1 VVERAIA
8 LLLAKG
14 RTNVMNLEFPEWS
27 ECLFRPS
34 RYKIIRGGRGSGKS
48 YAAARALLLKAAQQ
62 KLRILCTREF
72 QNSIAESCHELLSSQ
87 IRAMGLAH
95 KFEVQQQGIYGTNGS
110 EFLFVGTGTSP
121 EKIMSMEGI
130 DIVWIE
136 QAERVSERSFEILL
150 PTIRQ
155 PGSEIWA
162 TLNPDQESDP
172 VWQRFVANTPP
183 GCISLEVNW
192 RENPWF
198 PPELGRERAYLYSV
212 DPESAECI
220 WNGQPRT
227 NQSAQIL
234 RGKYVIESFA
244 TPNPASD
251 RSIDGPFFGADWGY
265 ANDPTVLIRCWTR
278 GEEFGKTQGTLLIE
292 HEAYAVGCEIS
303 DTPALFDTIPGA
315 RQHLILADCSLPSV
329 ISHVRNA
336 GFRIEGAEKWSGS
349 VEDGVK
355 YLRSFEKIIIH
366 SRCVHTQE
374 EARLWSFR
382 QDRRTGVVMP
392 DLKPG
397 NDHCFDSVRYAL
409 AKLIPAKS
417 GLGVWQRLDRPMPPV
432 ALGRR

>member
-1 VVERAIA
+1 
-8 LLLAKG
+8 
-14 RTNVMNLEFPEWS
+14 VMGMAEVNLQFPAWA

-48 YAAARALLLKAAQQ
+48 WAVARALILKAAKS

-72 QNSIAESCHELLSSQ
+72 QNSIQESCHELLTSQ
-87 IRAMGLAH
+87 IQAMGLAH
-95 KFEVQQQGIYGTNGS
+95 RYQIQQQGIYGVNGS
-110 EFLFVGTGTSP
+110 EFLFIGTGSSP
-121 EKIMSMEGI
+121 EKIMSAEGI
-130 DIVWIE
+130 DIVWVE

-155 PGSEIWA
+155 PGSEILA
-162 TLNPDQESDP
+162 TFNPDQESDP

-183 GCISLEVNW
+183 DCISLEVNW

-198 PPELGRERAYLYSV
+198 PPELERERAYLYRV

-220 WNGQPRT
+220 WGGAPRT

-234 RGKYVIESFA
+234 RGKYTVESFP
-244 TPNPASD
+244 TPNPSD
-251 RSIDGPFFGADWGY
+251 KSIAGPFYGADWGY
-265 ANDPTVLIRCWTR
+265 AVDPTVLIKCWVR

-292 HEAYAVGCEIS
+292 YEAYSVRCEIM
-303 DTPALFDTIPGA
+303 DTPALFDTVPGA
-315 RQHLILADCSLPSV
+315 REHLILADCEQPSV

-336 GFRIEGAEKWSGS
+336 GFRIEPCEKWAGS
-349 VEDGVK
+349 VEDGVR

-366 SRCVHTQE
+366 ERCTRTQE

-397 NDHCFDSVRYAL
+397 NDHTWDSVRYAMG
-409 AKLIPAKS
+409 KRIPAKS
-417 GLGVWQRLDRPMPPV
+417 GLAVWQRLDRPMPF
-432 ALGRR
+432 AGRI